1 MAYTIFT
8 QCICGKADFSY
19 ANLEGSSFHSAD
31 LTNTNFSFANLKD
44 VDFTNTTITDIQLQS
59 ALSIRN
65 AKLPNG
71 TLGHTRNLIRN
82 GKADC
87 KTRLIDSWDIPSD
100 HIAVKTSNENR
111 NDCHFVLKSNINEA
125 TMWQRISLVNVWDPT
140 IWTYSSVELH
150 LSGSSGISL
159 ELNGLENDGTIL
171 HKEVSSKF
179 KSSFH
184 SKHLN
189 CFSFYV

>member
-71 TLGHTRNLIRN
+71 TVGRDNNLIKNGDANCNISLIDHWQIENGNIAVMISKEQRNKCQFSLQSIETGATMSQIIDLKSVWDSTIWKHSNIELRADMSNRLTIELSGINNN
-82 GKADC
+82 GKVYNS
-87 KTRLIDSWDIPSD
+87 KII
-100 HIAVKTSNENR
+100 
-111 NDCHFVLKSNINEA
+111 
-125 TMWQRISLVNVWDPT
+125 
-140 IWTYSSVELH
+140 
-150 LSGSSGISL
+150 
-159 ELNGLENDGTIL
+159 
-171 HKEVSSKF
+171 SKF
-179 KSSFH
+179 KYNFH
-184 SKHLN
+184 IGYILHI
-189 CFSFYV
+189 